1 MFFLFQAVFSEPQSF
16 LSLFRKCFCITL
28 LFMFVYCNF
37 HSHII
42 LTRNFLTQ
50 FLIIFNK
57 VYYAIVISVP
67 IFIVGIYTVLPF
79 LPVFVYK
86 DTAMLLVLAF
96 FTVKLLWKYQILLVF
111 TQEGF
116 YMARQVKEIRE
127 SKWIFFSVS
136 QNVGKHS
143 RI

>member
-1 MFFLFQAVFSEPQSF
+1 MLFFQAVFSEPQSF

-79 LPVFVYK
+79 LPVFVDK

-96 FTVKLLWKYQILLVF
+96 FNVQLL
-111 TQEGF
+111 
-116 YMARQVKEIRE
+116 
-127 SKWIFFSVS
+127 
-136 QNVGKHS
+136 
-143 RI
+143 

>member
-1 MFFLFQAVFSEPQSF
+1 MLLFFQAVFSEPQSF

-37 HSHII
+37 HSHIV

-96 FTVKLLWKYQILLVF
+96 FYRAITVKVPNFDGIYS
-111 TQEGF
+111 
-116 YMARQVKEIRE
+116 RE
-127 SKWIFFSVS
+127 FLHGQASQGSK
-136 QNVGKHS
+136 GK
-143 RI
+143 

>member
-1 MFFLFQAVFSEPQSF
+1 MLFFQAVFSEPQSF

-37 HSHII
+37 HSHIV

-79 LPVFVYK
+79 LPVFVDK

-96 FTVKLLWKYQILLVF
+96 FTVQLLWKYQILLVLLKRVS
-111 TQEGF
+111 TWPGKSGKVSEP
-116 YMARQVKEIRE
+116 
-127 SKWIFFSVS
+127 FSVPVKS
-136 QNVGKHS
+136 
-143 RI
+143 

>member
-1 MFFLFQAVFSEPQSF
+1 MLFFQAVFSEPQSF

-37 HSHII
+37 HSHIV

-79 LPVFVYK
+79 LPVFVHN

-96 FTVKLLWKYQILLVF
+96 FTVQLPCNYYESTKFCWYYSR
-111 TQEGF
+111 GF
-116 YMARQVKEIRE
+116 LHGQA
-127 SKWIFFSVS
+127 S
-136 QNVGKHS
+136 QGK
-143 RI
+143 

>member
-1 MFFLFQAVFSEPQSF
+1 MLFFQAVFSEPQSF

-79 LPVFVYK
+79 LPVFVDK

-96 FTVKLLWKYQILLVF
+96 FTVQLLWKYQILLVLLKRVS
-111 TQEGF
+111 TWPGKSGKVSEP
-116 YMARQVKEIRE
+116 
-127 SKWIFFSVS
+127 FSVPVKS
-136 QNVGKHS
+136 
-143 RI
+143 

>member
-1 MFFLFQAVFSEPQSF
+1 MLFFQAVFSEPQSF

-37 HSHII
+37 HSHIV

-96 FTVKLLWKYQILLVF
+96 FNMKLLWKYQILLVF

-116 YMARQVKEIRE
+116 YMVRQVREIRE
-127 SKWIFFSVS
+127 SELTFFSAS
-136 QNVGKHS
+136 QKLGKHS